1 MSSITLIIAIPDMG
15 LRRKITTDLRAA
27 PMVQIIGETHDLM
40 TTYTEVEENTPMAVV
55 ISGQLAREPE
65 FEVMRALFSVLDVR
79 WLVIDDQIGGGAR
92 GQASPWERNS
102 DLFPV
107 SGNIGGA
114 ELIERLRTVTRSS
127 RQRGAAPGLDLQ
139 AGGSI
144 APSATTPESGAF
156 ILIGAST
163 GGVDALITVLS
174 SFPPDCPPTFIVQ
187 HTGGG
192 FGDSLT
198 RLLDRQCAPEVR
210 AAQDGDRIGRG
221 QIALAA
227 GSRAHMRLGGGRP
240 MRITL
245 LSGAPISGHM
255 PSVDAMFHSAVPGAS
270 RVVAALL
277 TGMGR
282 DGAQGLKALRDAGA
296 KTIAQDE
303 ATSTVYGMP
312 RAAMELDAAG
322 QSLPL
327 QKIGPEILRACA
339 AIPPR
344 ATQRTASR

>member
-1 MSSITLIIAIPDMG
+1 MSSITLIIAIPDVG
-15 LRRKITTDLRAA
+15 LRRKIGADLRAA
-27 PMVQIIGETHDLM
+27 PSVKIIGETHDLM
-40 TTYTEVEENTPMAVV
+40 TTYTEVEEKAPMAVV
-55 ISGQLAREPE
+55 ISGRLAREPE
-65 FEVMRALFSVLDVR
+65 FEVMRALFSALDVR
-79 WLVIDDQIGGGAR
+79 WLVISDQTGGAWR
-92 GQASPWERNS
+92 DQDSPWERNS

-114 ELIERLRTVTRSS
+114 ELIDRLRTVTRNS
-127 RQRGAAPGLDLQ
+127 RRHAVAGPGGLHPPARAATP
-139 AGGSI
+139 APIVASGG
-144 APSATTPESGAF
+144 F

-163 GGVDALITVLS
+163 GGVDALISVLS
-174 SFPPDCPPTFIVQ
+174 CFPPDCPPTFIVQ

-192 FGDSLT
+192 FGESLT
-198 RLLDRQCAPEVR
+198 RLLDRQCAAEVR
-210 AAQDGDRIGRG
+210 AAQDGDRIGCG

-227 GSRAHMRLGGGRP
+227 GSRAHMRLAGGRP

-245 LSGAPISGHM
+245 MPGAPISGHM
-255 PSVDAMFHSAVPGAS
+255 PSVDALFQSAVPGAS
-270 RVVAALL
+270 RAVAALL

-296 KTIAQDE
+296 FTIAQDE

-312 RAAMELDAAG
+312 RAAMELDAAR

-327 QKIGPEILRACA
+327 HKIGPEILRACA

-344 ATQRTASR
+344 AKQRTAT